1 MQEST
6 IVFEKNKS
14 FQKTI
19 NGKQTDLFILRNKN
33 NFQAHISN
41 YGARWINMYV
51 PDKIKKL
58 INVVAGF
65 DAIETYQTPSTTYYG
80 ATIGRYA
87 NRIADGVFTLQDKE
101 YILDTNNGINH
112 LHGGNKGFH
121 NAVWDIESINENS
134 ILLKYLSPDGEEGY
148 PGNLEV
154 FVGCTLTDANEM
166 IIEFTATT
174 DQLTVINLTNHA
186 YFNLNGAGNI
196 NDHTLSINADYYT
209 PINKHS
215 IPIGSI
221 AAVNNTPFDF
231 RQPKKI
237 GEHINEDD
245 FQLKYGNGYDHNF
258 ILNKKNNELALA
270 ASIKGDISKIKM
282 DVFTTEPGLQFYS
295 GNFMD
300 GKNILTNGSTDD
312 RRTAFCLE
320 TQHFPDSPNKENFPT
335 TILRPFDIYQSSTVF
350 RFSNDQ

>member
-1 MQEST
+1 MQESP
-6 IVFEKNKS
+6 IVFEKSRS

-19 NGKQTDLFILRNKN
+19 NGKQTNLFRLQNKN
-33 NFQAHISN
+33 NFQAHICN
-41 YGARWINMYV
+41 YGARWIDMYV
-51 PDKIKKL
+51 PDKMEKL

-65 DAIETYQTPSTTYYG
+65 DAIETHQTPSTSYYG

-87 NRIADGVFTLQDKE
+87 NRIADGIFTLRDKE

-134 ILLKYLSPDGEEGY
+134 ISLKYLSPDGEEGY

-154 FVGCTLTDANEM
+154 FVRYILTDENEM
-166 IIEFTATT
+166 VIEFTATT

-186 YFNLNGAGNI
+186 YFNLNGGGNI
-196 NDHTLSINADYYT
+196 NDHILSINADYYT
-209 PINKHS
+209 PINKHL
-215 IPIGSI
+215 IPIGSV
-221 AAVNNTPFDF
+221 ATVSNTPFDF
-231 RQPKKI
+231 RQPTKI
-237 GEHINEDD
+237 SEHINEDN

-270 ASIKGDISKIKM
+270 ASVKGDLSKIKM
-282 DVFTTEPGLQFYS
+282 DVLTTEPGLQFYS

-300 GKNILTNGSTDD
+300 GRNVLNNGSADD
-312 RRTAFCLE
+312 HRTAFCLE
-320 TQHFPDSPNKENFPT
+320 TQHFPDSPNKENFPS
-335 TILRPFDIYQSSTVF
+335 TILRPGDTYQSSTVF